1 MKKSY
6 LQNLFYSWL
15 VGFAAFCVPVQAEI
29 EGSLDPA
36 SVVAQWSNASTYPKV
51 IDINFSD
58 EMWPGQVWTG
68 ETGKDCPEWA
78 DSAYVNA
85 ILRVPANGGTD
96 VTYPVLFHN
105 CTFANKNSYKGYAG
119 ATAAFCR
126 QYYLGENKTGNS
138 ATTYND
144 WTVAG
149 HTAYLEDN
157 IKYDAD
163 NNPIYGEAGFV
174 QFCRNEGYIDVA
186 AKKRVSLHGWME
198 IDHIPYV
205 ERIQWS
211 WSSTSWGRGIKCDVK
226 IGDEDWKPLVW
237 MGSNQHK
244 AGYTVF
250 SDQGY
255 FMENVIDAHDV
266 SIRWRVWDGD
276 NGLTLVQTKPDGTS
290 VFGVAVDSTAQQQTA
305 RVHKIQIFGTAIT
318 AEQAQYAT
326 DHPVGNV
333 GTLSDLGAGGG
344 EKVDDAPD
352 ATAPVVLLTVA
363 QDGSGDYTKVQQAIN
378 AVPNGSRGIIYIRP
392 GVYDENIYCGT
403 KSSHDKYISLVGENK
418 ETTILTSSVDRG
430 GNNSSNTYNDCAAL
444 NIYTT
449 RFYAENLT
457 IRNTAGNVGQA
468 EALFTS
474 GDAHLFNNCVLSG
487 YQDTYKANI
496 GSRGY
501 FTNCTIIGA
510 TDFIY
515 DSGLE
520 WFDNC
525 EIRCVKGGGYITAA
539 ADCGLTLTRTLHP
552 ELSVSPFYAG
562 LFFRGCNVVAEEG
575 VANGAYYLGRPWKE
589 KCGTMFLQCTLGSHI
604 NAKGWKEWGG
614 TENKCC
620 YMEYKN
626 VDASGN
632 LVDVSSRASFGHQ
645 ATDAEVQAYMN
656 PEYLFEKF
664 SNVPFDYK
672 YILEGAATPTNFEAD
687 GNTFTWQSDGKA
699 AGYIIYKDGNFVGLT
714 SEPSFTTDGSGAAYT
729 VSVVSRHGVVGK
741 AVKMAEKEELLAF
754 PTAQGFGKY
763 ATGGRGGKVVTVTS
777 LEDVE
782 GKRGTLRWAFA
793 QYPDEPITIVFA
805 VSGVI
810 ELKDPLSVKRA
821 DWTLAGQTAPGEGI
835 VLARNKVNFGG
846 SQNFIVRNIRFRS
859 GATSTAG
866 EVLADQACGVENCNN
881 FIFDHCVFGWSVE
894 ENMNTQ
900 DSHFLTVQY
909 SMVHEG
915 LYKAGHPK
923 GARGYGS
930 QWGGSPATY
939 HHNLLAHNKSRSPRF
954 NGARGDDYV
963 VFMEYV
969 NNVNYNFSANG
980 TYGGEN
986 TAEIAKY
993 NGLNSVHE
1001 CNFMNNYYKPGK
1013 MSTASNSK
1021 FFVSSYA
1028 RSGATSWGP
1037 AKWYVN
1043 GNVMEGNTTATND
1056 NWKAVKAETYSLDDI
1071 RVNERI
1077 VTATP
1082 YNKYSIDGG
1091 RGVYVPERYMLQD
1104 IATAQ
1109 DAFTDVVN
1117 HAGTVNRDKVE
1128 QRIANEVLTGTC
1140 TYGGAAT
1147 GAGKGIID
1155 TENDAEGFYAYSTD
1169 YTVPADSD
1177 GDGMPDEWERKHGLD
1192 PQVADQNR
1200 VNIVGYTALEVYLNE
1215 LMGEKMDTDFTT
1227 AIQSVMAVPS
1237 QITYDAA
1244 SATLQVG
1251 AEAVGSMLRVYTTD
1265 GQLVKR
1271 MVITDQQT
1279 QLSGMPQGLLLMQIE
1294 GKNICPRTL
1303 KIMQ

>member
-1 MKKSY
+1 M
-6 LQNLFYSWL
+6 
-15 VGFAAFCVPVQAEI
+15 
-29 EGSLDPA
+29 
-36 SVVAQWSNASTYPKV
+36 
-51 IDINFSD
+51 
-58 EMWPGQVWTG
+58 
-68 ETGKDCPEWA
+68 
-78 DSAYVNA
+78 
-85 ILRVPANGGTD
+85 
-96 VTYPVLFHN
+96 
-105 CTFANKNSYKGYAG
+105 
-119 ATAAFCR
+119 
-126 QYYLGENKTGNS
+126 
-138 ATTYND
+138 
-144 WTVAG
+144 
-149 HTAYLEDN
+149 
-157 IKYDAD
+157 
-163 NNPIYGEAGFV
+163 
-174 QFCRNEGYIDVA
+174 
-186 AKKRVSLHGWME
+186 
-198 IDHIPYV
+198 
-205 ERIQWS
+205 
-211 WSSTSWGRGIKCDVK
+211 
-226 IGDEDWKPLVW
+226 
-237 MGSNQHK
+237 
-244 AGYTVF
+244 
-250 SDQGY
+250 
-255 FMENVIDAHDV
+255 
-266 SIRWRVWDGD
+266 
-276 NGLTLVQTKPDGTS
+276 
-290 VFGVAVDSTAQQQTA
+290 
-305 RVHKIQIFGTAIT
+305 
-318 AEQAQYAT
+318 
-326 DHPVGNV
+326 
-333 GTLSDLGAGGG
+333 
-344 EKVDDAPD
+344 
-352 ATAPVVLLTVA
+352 
-363 QDGSGDYTKVQQAIN
+363 
-378 AVPNGSRGIIYIRP
+378 
-392 GVYDENIYCGT
+392 
-403 KSSHDKYISLVGENK
+403 
-418 ETTILTSSVDRG
+418 
-430 GNNSSNTYNDCAAL
+430 
-444 NIYTT
+444 
-449 RFYAENLT
+449 
-457 IRNTAGNVGQA
+457 
-468 EALFTS
+468 
-474 GDAHLFNNCVLSG
+474 
-487 YQDTYKANI
+487 
-496 GSRGY
+496 
-501 FTNCTIIGA
+501 
-510 TDFIY
+510 
-515 DSGLE
+515 
-520 WFDNC
+520 
-525 EIRCVKGGGYITAA
+525 
-539 ADCGLTLTRTLHP
+539 
-552 ELSVSPFYAG
+552 
-562 LFFRGCNVVAEEG
+562 
-575 VANGAYYLGRPWKE
+575 
-589 KCGTMFLQCTLGSHI
+589 
-604 NAKGWKEWGG
+604 
-614 TENKCC
+614 
-620 YMEYKN
+620 
-626 VDASGN
+626 
-632 LVDVSSRASFGHQ
+632 
-645 ATDAEVQAYMN
+645 
-656 PEYLFEKF
+656 
-664 SNVPFDYK
+664 
-672 YILEGAATPTNFEAD
+672 
-687 GNTFTWQSDGKA
+687 
-699 AGYIIYKDGNFVGLT
+699 
-714 SEPSFTTDGSGAAYT
+714 
-729 VSVVSRHGVVGK
+729 
-741 AVKMAEKEELLAF
+741 
-754 PTAQGFGKY
+754 
-763 ATGGRGGKVVTVTS
+763 
-777 LEDVE
+777 
-782 GKRGTLRWAFA
+782 
-793 QYPDEPITIVFA
+793 
-805 VSGVI
+805 
-810 ELKDPLSVKRA
+810 
-821 DWTLAGQTAPGEGI
+821 
-835 VLARNKVNFGG
+835 
-846 SQNFIVRNIRFRS
+846 RNIRFRS

-1037 AKWYVN
+1037 AKWYAN

-1271 MVITDQQT
+1271 MVITDQQI